1 MSQKTSKFCWG
12 CGNQLKTG
20 QKFCTRCG
28 KVVTSQIKPSQP
40 IAEKKTNTTSNYGKI
55 ESIQKPKEH
64 IQEKIT
70 SKEISVD
77 LSDLEKKM
85 DDLSLLFSE
94 KLEKIEYKV
103 NDAFNVENKIIE
115 LKSKFDKLLPEI
127 SNMKEFKKLQNL
139 DKLDKL
145 DYLDNLYK
153 LASAEDLRNLDDKI
167 NNLNVQG
174 LDSKLSVLEEKL
186 DSKLNSIEEGIDSFQ
201 SDSKIVNLASN
212 TVERLNNMDNNLE
225 NFNIETRTR
234 LSKMDEKIE
243 ELNTSL
249 SALVPTLLKLNEKV
263 SKLLVKSTVKSTDIQ
278 KGAKKPEEASKPPK
292 SKLDLPPFP
301 A

>member
-1 MSQKTSKFCWG
+1 MSQKSSKFCWG

-40 IAEKKTNTTSNYGKI
+40 VAEKKPDTTSNYGKI
-55 ESIQKPKEH
+55 EPVQKSKEH
-64 IQEKIT
+64 IQEKIIT
-70 SKEISVD
+70 KEISVD

-85 DDLSLLFSE
+85 DDLNSLFSE
-94 KLEKIEYKV
+94 KLEKLEYKV

-153 LASAEDLRNLDDKI
+153 LASAEDLR
-167 NNLNVQG
+167 
-174 LDSKLSVLEEKL
+174 
-186 DSKLNSIEEGIDSFQ
+186 
-201 SDSKIVNLASN
+201 
-212 TVERLNNMDNNLE
+212 
-225 NFNIETRTR
+225 
-234 LSKMDEKIE
+234 
-243 ELNTSL
+243 
-249 SALVPTLLKLNEKV
+249 
-263 SKLLVKSTVKSTDIQ
+263 
-278 KGAKKPEEASKPPK
+278 
-292 SKLDLPPFP
+292 
-301 A
+301 